1 MATPK
6 ITLYFDLGS
15 PFACIAFHAL
25 RISPVF
31 ATCDIHY
38 VPVSLRELFQFC
50 QNTPPLA
57 VKNKF
62 QWINRER
69 IYWARRFQVPMSEA
83 IPEGFPASTSDV
95 QLALCLLATQ
105 HPEKLVSIV
114 DKLYRGFWVE
124 GNSNVLTQSGFA
136 AVFESELGAE
146 NTKQILDQI
155 KSTEANAILDE
166 NTQQVFTSGAFGLP
180 WFDCINADGAKE
192 SFWGIDHLGR
202 LVDFLQL
209 DASLDEAFRVLL

>member
-1 MATPK
+1 MSAPQ
-6 ITLYFDLGS
+6 ITFYFDIGS

-25 RISPVF
+25 RTSPVF
-31 ATCDIHY
+31 AKCDIQY
-38 VPVSLRELFQFC
+38 VPVSLRDLFQTC

-69 IYWARRFQVPMSEA
+69 IYWARRFKVPMSEA
-83 IPEGFPASTSDV
+83 IPEGFPAPTSDV
-95 QLALCLLATQ
+95 QLALSLLATQ
-105 HPEKLVSIV
+105 FPNNLVSIV
-114 DKLYRGFWVE
+114 DKLYRGFWEE
-124 GNSNVLTQSGFA
+124 GSSKVLTESGFA

-146 NTKQILDQI
+146 NAKQILDQF
-155 KSTEANAILDE
+155 KGTKARAILDG

-180 WFDCINADGAKE
+180 WFDCVNAQGEKE
-192 SFWGIDHLGR
+192 GFWGIDHLGR

-209 DASLDEAFRVLL
+209 DASLDKSFRVLL

>member
-1 MATPK
+1 MSAPK
-6 ITLYFDLGS
+6 IIFYFDIGS
-15 PFACIAFHAL
+15 PFACIAFHVL
-25 RISPVF
+25 RTSPVF
-31 ATCDIHY
+31 ATCDIVY
-38 VPVSLRELFQFC
+38 VPVSLRELFQTC

-95 QLALCLLATQ
+95 QRALSLLATQ
-105 HPEKLVSIV
+105 FPDKLVPIV
-114 DKLYRGFWVE
+114 DKLYRGFWEE
-124 GNSNVLTQSGFA
+124 GSSKVLTESGFS

-146 NTKQILDQI
+146 NVKQILDQF
-155 KSTEANAILDE
+155 KGTEAKATLDG

-180 WFDCINADGAKE
+180 WFDCTNPQGEKE
-192 SFWGIDHLGR
+192 GFWGIDHLGR

-209 DASLDEAFRVLL
+209 DTSLDKSFRVLL